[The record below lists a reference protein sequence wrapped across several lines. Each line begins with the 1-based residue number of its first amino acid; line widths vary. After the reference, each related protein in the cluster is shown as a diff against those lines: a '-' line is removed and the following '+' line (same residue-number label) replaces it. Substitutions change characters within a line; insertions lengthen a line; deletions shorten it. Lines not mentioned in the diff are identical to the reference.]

1 MNFLNDLSLSQ
12 IVTRL
17 AGYLIVV
24 TFHGFILAGLATL
37 MGDRDPAHEGRL
49 TLNPLPH
56 VSFPGLVA
64 AILFLPSW
72 MRPLP
77 IEPSVLR
84 WGRVGL
90 VVLYIVSLAA
100 ILAAVPLLNP
110 LRIWLSTLLTGT
122 AATSVL
128 GVIDAA
134 QRLGIWFVVL
144 NALPLPALTGALL
157 LRAAYPPVGR
167 QLPKFELPA
176 MLIFLVLV
184 GTGLFQW
191 AFSPLQSSL
200 VRLLM
205 S

>member
-90 VVLYIVSLAA
+90 VVLYVVSLAA

-167 QLPKFELPA
+167 QLPKLELPA